1 MWPWHVKMPTQS
13 LLMLLLLLML
23 LMRIMLATVCCIL
36 GSWGLVIKP
45 NFCSDFQHKVSSRFW
60 SWSSGRILKLEFGQY
75 FAADVLQRLW
85 RWILVE
91 MLKLGLFNIL
101 NFKFSWHGDVWL
113 EFWSKCLF
121 EILKMKFELVIWP
134 KKVILER
141 WTQPSG
147 PLCLWQCFIF
157 EDVRDGEIPNLR
169 RGGLHFGENLSLCT
183 LNRRCTF
190 PERSCS
196 SSRNRSS
203 YSERR
208 RGGLRWNNIMVPV
221 GRGRAASQHLTLSLW
236 ILFFVWNLKINI
248 SKDYSKLHYCAS
260 GAGAAASRN
269 LTFSP

>member
-1 MWPWHVKMPTQS
+1 MW
-13 LLMLLLLLML
+13 
-23 LMRIMLATVCCIL
+23 
-36 GSWGLVIKP
+36 
-45 NFCSDFQHKVSSRFW
+45 
-60 SWSSGRILKLEFGQY
+60 ILK
-75 FAADVLQRLW
+75 W
-85 RWILVE
+85 
-91 MLKLGLFNIL
+91 MLGRDFE
-101 NFKFSWHGDVWL
+101 DEVWT
-113 EFWSKCLF
+113 CD
-121 EILKMKFELVIWP
+121 MT

-169 RGGLHFGENLSLCT
+169 RGGLHFGEKLSLCT

-236 ILFFVWNLKINI
+236 IFFFVWNLKRNI

>member
-1 MWPWHVKMPTQS
+1 
-13 LLMLLLLLML
+13 
-23 LMRIMLATVCCIL
+23 
-36 GSWGLVIKP
+36 
-45 NFCSDFQHKVSSRFW
+45 
-60 SWSSGRILKLEFGQY
+60 
-75 FAADVLQRLW
+75 
-85 RWILVE
+85 
-91 MLKLGLFNIL
+91 MLKLGLFNIF

-113 EFWSKCLF
+113 EFWSKCLV

-169 RGGLHFGENLSLCT
+169 RGGLHFGEKLSLCT

-236 ILFFVWNLKINI
+236 ILFFVWNLKRNI
-248 SKDYSKLHYCAS
+248 RKDYSKLHYRAS
-260 GAGAAASRN
+260 AVGRGRRPQKISLFPHRT
-269 LTFSP
+269 TFSYN